1 MTTEELLRF
10 YEQSCKDKESSTMT
24 DPVIRPSHYTQGE
37 IETIDYI
44 RDKLTAEEFVGYC
57 KGNILKYISRE
68 LHKNGTEDL
77 KKAQVYL
84 AWAIDRRDEE

>member
-1 MTTEELLRF
+1 
-10 YEQSCKDKESSTMT
+10 MT
-24 DPVIRPSHYTQGE
+24 DPVTRPAHYTQGE

-68 LHKNGTEDL
+68 QHKNGTEDL

-84 AWAIDRRDEE
+84 AWAIDRRETDGS

>member
-1 MTTEELLRF
+1 
-10 YEQSCKDKESSTMT
+10 MT
-24 DPVIRPSHYTQGE
+24 DPVIHPAHYTQGE

-44 RDKLTAEEFVGYC
+44 RDKLTEDEFVGYC

-68 LHKNGTEDL
+68 RHKNGTEVL

-84 AWAIDRRDEE
+84 AWAIERRETDELQ

>member
-1 MTTEELLRF
+1 MTTEELLRL
-10 YEQSCKDKESSTMT
+10 YEDKERLAMA
-24 DPVIRPSHYTQGE
+24 DPVIRPSHYTQGD

-44 RDKLTAEEFVGYC
+44 RDKLTEEEFVGYC

-77 KKAQVYL
+77 RKAQVYL